1 MPSNCSQISVRTVD
15 VVNEVRVILCATWP
29 KSGIKSTFFHNWNL
43 FCKGSSL
50 QFCIHQKNPAH
61 FQMDPKGLPY
71 CSFTS
76 SCCSSMFGTV
86 RTASMSPVASSSQP
100 QIPVTLHSAGLCVH
114 WSLSYPA
121 APANVGSQDWLK
133 TQLSNAEYTTVA
145 VVHHSPL
152 IQTHW
157 LQLNRTHA
165 KELKNEWT
173 HQWCKYSIWRII
185 II

>member
-1 MPSNCSQISVRTVD
+1 MHRYDVHPCSFIFHGFVVLCFSKVMFVTLFHLSGLTFFMPSNCSQISVRTVD

-76 SCCSSMFGTV
+76 SSCSSMFGTV

-114 WSLSYPA
+114 
-121 APANVGSQDWLK
+121 
-133 TQLSNAEYTTVA
+133 
-145 VVHHSPL
+145 
-152 IQTHW
+152 
-157 LQLNRTHA
+157 
-165 KELKNEWT
+165 
-173 HQWCKYSIWRII
+173 
-185 II
+185 